1 MSRVFG
7 FVAVGG
13 FVLLLLIAA
22 VTSLGESARVE
33 SVNAAPAPAVPDHP
47 DTWDSALAPYV
58 AFVSA
63 NRGLEFTHPVAV
75 EFLHIESALNESS
88 EASQADFDEEVVA
101 YFDDWSKVNTILGLT
116 EPGQNPW
123 TAATETQSAGAAAY
137 YDPATDVIVLPLGVS
152 GPELE
157 LSIVHELTHALQDQ
171 NGLMDGDLAY
181 TEDQQA
187 MNLALTEG
195 DATVV
200 ETAWFNQM
208 SAPDKRELQALWDS
222 YETQLETDYFDAS
235 FAAPYILGEPV
246 VQIMLQGGGLDAL
259 DAAQYEVF
267 MTTEMLI
274 DPLSATPTP
283 LEAKKRYPDDTA
295 PASASKG
302 IAGAIGPLAL
312 YQALAP
318 EIGASGAI
326 EAVSGYDTDSF
337 QLWSYEGRSC
347 IDLRIWFDDAAEAA
361 EFESLASG
369 ALGGGILGSSGV
381 PKGPSLDYVLCD
393 DAPIGDPVNQT
404 VELLHPITL
413 NNYLIAAL
421 LVEGLPEADVG
432 CASLESVLALDA
444 AGLANPP
451 ASLLDDARALA
462 ISGTCGRT
470 EQDSTEQD
478 STE

>member
-1 MSRVFG
+1 MVLVI
-7 FVAVGG
+7 FVSIVAL
-13 FVLLLLIAA
+13 FA
-22 VTSLGESARVE
+22 LGRSARVE
-33 SVNAAPAPAVPDHP
+33 PEAAPVVPVTVQVEHP
-47 DTWDSALAPYV
+47 DLWDNALAPYV
-58 AFVSA
+58 TFVA
-63 NRGLEFTHPVAV
+63 KTRGLDFVHPVDV
-75 EFLHIESALNESS
+75 EFLDIEAALNESA
-88 EASQADFDEEVVA
+88 EASQAGFDEEVVD
-101 YFDDWSKVNTILGLT
+101 YFDDWSKVNTIIGLT

-123 TAATETQSAGAAAY
+123 TAAAETQSAGAAAY
-137 YDPATDVIVLPLGVS
+137 YDPDAEVIVLPLGVS
-152 GPELE
+152 GPDLE

-171 NGLMDGDLAY
+171 NGLMDADLAH
-181 TEDQQA
+181 TADQQV

-208 SAPDKRELQALWDS
+208 SAADQRELQRLWDS
-222 YETQLETDYFDAS
+222 YETPRETDYFDAS

-246 VQIMLQGGGLDAL
+246 VQIMLHRGGLDAL
-259 DAAQYEVF
+259 DVAEYEVF

-283 LEAKKRYPDDTA
+283 LEAKKRYENSTSPDGATT
-295 PASASKG
+295 G

-318 EIGASGAI
+318 EVGVANAI
-326 EAVSGYDTDSF
+326 EAVSGYDTDTF

-361 EFESLASG
+361 QFEALASETLG
-369 ALGGGILGSSGV
+369 AGILGSSGV

-393 DAPIGDPVNQT
+393 DAPIGDPANQT

-421 LVEGLPEADVG
+421 LADGIDEDEAG
-432 CASLESVLALDA
+432 CASLQSVLALDA
-444 AGLANPP
+444 DGLADPP
-451 ASLLDDARALA
+451 DSIFDDARALA
-462 ISGTCGRT
+462 SNGSCGRA
-470 EQDSTEQD
+470 E
-478 STE
+478 